1 MKARA
6 GSRLGKCH
14 NYSGCL
20 LAYRGEQTE
29 IEDPQPFVCPECGK
43 PLDEVKPSMGPFI
56 WLISALV
63 LLVIVGIGVMAVWPV
78 LNPKATKKPAT
89 EETTPAP
96 STPAEKPGTPA
107 PRPPIGIE
115 PVSAEPPKAVVIPDK
130 IDLDVSKGENRK
142 VKDDVLTRVD
152 LMPITEKNKDKLYSS
167 VERARQMGKIL
178 TIPFASGKIDLSPAD
193 IEAIKTEI
201 DKPELMKLRDDP
213 TAVFVILGFA
223 DPKGDAKKNVQISQ
237 QRADAVLAAM
247 RDKCG
252 VFNVLHSVAMGG
264 STLLDAQNLEKNRIV
279 EVWTVLP

>member
-20 LAYRGEQTE
+20 LAYRGEQTQ
-29 IEDPQPFVCPECGK
+29 IEDAQPFICAECGK
-43 PLDEVKPSMGPFI
+43 PLEEVKPSMGPFI

-63 LLVIVGIGVMAVWPV
+63 LLVVAGIGVMAVWPV

-89 EETTPAP
+89 EATPAP
-96 STPAEKPGTPA
+96 TTPPEKPGTPS

-115 PVSAEPPKAVVIPDK
+115 PISAEPPPTVVMPAK
-130 IDLDVSKGENRK
+130 IDLDVSKSENRK
-142 VKDDVLTRVD
+142 VKDEVLTRVD

-178 TIPFASGKIDLSPAD
+178 TIPFASGKMELSAAD

-223 DPKGDAKKNVQISQ
+223 DPKGDPKKNVQISQ

>member
-20 LAYRGEQTE
+20 LAYRGEKTE
-29 IEDPQPFVCPECGK
+29 VEDPQPFICAECGK
-43 PLDEVKPSMGPFI
+43 PLEEVKPSMGPFI

-63 LLVIVGIGVMAVWPV
+63 LLVVAGIGVMAVWPV
-78 LNPKATKKPAT
+78 LNPKAVKKTTT
-89 EETTPAP
+89 EESTPAP
-96 STPAEKPGTPA
+96 ATTPEKPGTPA
-107 PRPPIGIE
+107 PRPPIGVE
-115 PVSAEPPKAVVIPDK
+115 PVSAEPPATVVMPAK
-130 IDLDVSKGENRK
+130 IDLDISKGENRK
-142 VKDDVLTRVD
+142 VKDEVLTRVD

-167 VERARQMGKIL
+167 VERARQMGKVL
-178 TIPFASGKIDLSPAD
+178 TIPFASGKMELSAAD
-193 IEAIKTEI
+193 IDAIKTEI
-201 DKPELMKLRDDP
+201 DKPEMMKLRDDP

-223 DPKGDAKKNVQISQ
+223 DPKGDPKKNIQISQ
-237 QRADAVLAAM
+237 QRADAVLATM

-252 VFNVLHSVAMGG
+252 VFNVMHTVAMGG